1 MSSVSIAGRAPA
13 HIHSLSPYQPG
24 KPISELARET
34 GIPESGI
41 VKLASNENPLG
52 MSPKARAAAVAA
64 LEEGARYPDGN
75 AFALKAALARKYGVD
90 MAQLVIGNGS
100 NDVLEIAAQ
109 AFLAPGSSTVFSQ
122 YSFAVY
128 PLATIAR
135 GARCIQVSARNYGHD
150 LDAML
155 LAIDQSTRII
165 FIANPNNPTGT
176 FLPGNEIEVFL
187 ARVPQD
193 VLVVLDE
200 AYTEF
205 LPAGARYDAI
215 AWVARF
221 PNLLVSRTLCKA
233 YGLAGLRLGYGV
245 AHPEVADLMNRVR
258 QPFNASVVA
267 QAAAVAALEDQ
278 DFVEKSAE
286 NNRRGMAQLTTAF
299 AEMGLEWIPSFGNFV
314 TVRVGDAARV
324 DKYLLAQGIIVRPI
338 AGYGLPEWLRVSIG
352 LPEENARFI
361 AALRRALTWRRE
373 KEGE

>member
-1 MSSVSIAGRAPA
+1 MNISVASRAPA
-13 HIHSLSPYQPG
+13 HVRSLSPYQPG
-24 KPISELARET
+24 KPVSELARET
-34 GIPESGI
+34 GIPEPEI

-64 LEEGARYPDGN
+64 LEEGERYPDGN

-100 NDVLEIAAQ
+100 NDVLEIATQ
-109 AFLAPGSSTVFSQ
+109 AFLSPGASAVFAQ

-135 GARCIQVSARNYGHD
+135 GARCIQVPARDYGHD
-150 LDAML
+150 LDAMRS
-155 LAIDQSTRII
+155 AIDESTRIV

-176 FLPGNEIEVFL
+176 FLPGSEIEAFL
-187 ARVPQD
+187 AHVPQD

-205 LPAGARYDAI
+205 LPVEMRYDAI
-215 AWVARF
+215 GWVARF

-258 QPFNASVVA
+258 QPFNASIVA
-267 QAAAVAALEDQ
+267 QAAGVAALEDQ
-278 DFVEKSAE
+278 DFVEKVAE
-286 NNRRGMAQLTTAF
+286 NNRRGMAQLTAAF

-314 TVRVGDAARV
+314 TVRVGNAARV
-324 DKYLLAQGIIVRPI
+324 DRSLLSQGVIVRPI
-338 AGYGLPEWLRVSIG
+338 GGYGLPEWLRVSVG

-361 AALRRALTWRRE
+361 AALKQALA
-373 KEGE
+373 

>member
-1 MSSVSIAGRAPA
+1 MNASVASRAPA
-13 HIHSLSPYQPG
+13 YIRCLSPYQPG

-34 GIPESGI
+34 GIPEPEI

-52 MSPKARAAAVAA
+52 MSPKAKAAAAAA
-64 LEEGARYPDGN
+64 LEECARYPDGN

-109 AFLAPGSSTVFSQ
+109 TFLSPGASAVFAQ

-135 GARCIQVSARNYGHD
+135 GARCIQVPARNYGHD
-150 LDAML
+150 LGAML
-155 LAIDQSTRII
+155 PAIDQSTRIV

-176 FLPGNEIEVFL
+176 FLPGGEIEAFL
-187 ARVPQD
+187 AQVPQD

-200 AYTEF
+200 AYTEY
-205 LPAGARYDAI
+205 LPAEARYDAI
-215 AWVARF
+215 GWVARF

-233 YGLAGLRLGYGV
+233 YGLAGLRLGYGI

-258 QPFNASVVA
+258 QPFNASAIA

-278 DFVEKSAE
+278 EFVEAAAE
-286 NNRRGMAQLTTAF
+286 NNRRGMAQLTAAF
-299 AEMGLEWIPSFGNFV
+299 AELGLSFIPSFGNFV
-314 TVRVGDAARV
+314 TVRVGDAAKV
-324 DKYLLAQGIIVRPI
+324 DQSLLAQGVIVRPI
-338 AGYGLPEWLRVSIG
+338 AGYGMPEWLRVSIG

-361 AALRRALTWRRE
+361 AALRRALA
-373 KEGE
+373 

>member
-1 MSSVSIAGRAPA
+1 MSDTVASRVPA
-13 HIHSLSPYQPG
+13 YVHSLSPYQPG
-24 KPISELARET
+24 KPVSELARET
-34 GIPESGI
+34 GIPESKI
-41 VKLASNENPLG
+41 IKLASNENPFG
-52 MSPKARAAAVAA
+52 MSPKAKAAAVAA

-75 AFALKAALARKYGVD
+75 AFELKTVLARKYGVG
-90 MAQLVIGNGS
+90 MEQLVIGNGS
-100 NDVLEIAAQ
+100 NDVLEIATH
-109 AFLAPGSSTVFSQ
+109 AFLSPGTSAVFAQ

-135 GARCIQVSARNYGHD
+135 GARCIQVKAKNYGHD

-155 LAIDQSTRII
+155 QAIDQVTRIV

-176 FLPGNEIEVFL
+176 FLPGNEIEAFL
-187 ARVPQD
+187 AHVPQD

-205 LPAGARYDAI
+205 LPAEARYDSI

-245 AHPEVADLMNRVR
+245 THPEVADLMNRVR
-258 QPFNASVVA
+258 QPFNASNVA

-278 DFVEKSAE
+278 GFVETVAE
-286 NNRRGMAQLTTAF
+286 NNRLGMAQLTEAF
-299 AEMGLEWIPSFGNFV
+299 AKLGLEWIPSFGNFV
-314 TVRVGDAARV
+314 TVRVGDAVRV
-324 DKYLLAQGIIVRPI
+324 DQSLLAQGVIVRPI
-338 AGYGLPEWLRVSIG
+338 GGYGMPEWLRVSVG

-361 AALRRALTWRRE
+361 AALRQALA
-373 KEGE
+373 

>member
-1 MSSVSIAGRAPA
+1 MSISVASRAPA
-13 HIHSLSPYQPG
+13 HVHSLSPYQPG
-24 KPISELARET
+24 KPVSELARET
-34 GIPESGI
+34 GIPEAEI
-41 VKLASNENPLG
+41 VKLASNENPFG
-52 MSPKARAAAVAA
+52 MSPKARAAAAAA
-64 LEEGARYPDGN
+64 LEESARYPDGN

-100 NDVLEIAAQ
+100 NDVLEIATQ
-109 AFLAPGSSTVFSQ
+109 AFLSPGSSAVFAQ

-135 GARCIQVSARNYGHD
+135 GARCIQVPAKNYGHD

-155 LAIDQSTRII
+155 SAIDQTTRIV

-176 FLPGNEIEVFL
+176 FLPGSEIEAFL

-205 LPAGARYDAI
+205 LPVEMRYDAI
-215 AWVARF
+215 GWVARF

-258 QPFNASVVA
+258 QPFNASTVA
-267 QAAAVAALEDQ
+267 QAAGVAALEDQ
-278 DFVEKSAE
+278 DFVEKVAE
-286 NNRRGMAQLTTAF
+286 NNRQGMAQLTAAF

-314 TVRVGDAARV
+314 TVRVGNGAEV
-324 DKYLLAQGIIVRPI
+324 DRSLLSQGVIVRPI
-338 AGYGLPEWLRVSIG
+338 GGYGMPSFLRVSIG

-361 AALRRALTWRRE
+361 AALRRALAQTE
-373 KEGE
+373 TN

>member
-1 MSSVSIAGRAPA
+1 MSISVACRAPA

-24 KPISELARET
+24 KPVSELARET
-34 GIPESGI
+34 GIPEAEI
-41 VKLASNENPLG
+41 VKLASNENPFG
-52 MSPKARAAAVAA
+52 MSPKARAAAAA
-64 LEEGARYPDGN
+64 VLEESARYPDGN
-75 AFALKAALARKYGVD
+75 AFALKAALARKYGVE
-90 MAQLVIGNGS
+90 MTQLVIGNGS
-100 NDVLEIAAQ
+100 NDVLEIATQ
-109 AFLAPGSSTVFSQ
+109 AFLTPGASAVFAQ

-135 GARCIQVSARNYGHD
+135 GARCIQVPARNYGHD

-155 LAIDQSTRII
+155 AAIDPTTRIV

-176 FLPGNEIEVFL
+176 FLPGAEIEAFL

-200 AYTEF
+200 AYTEY
-205 LPAGARYDAI
+205 LPDGIRYDAI

-221 PNLLVSRTLCKA
+221 PNLLISRTLCKA

-258 QPFNASVVA
+258 QPFNASTVA
-267 QAAAVAALEDQ
+267 QAAGVAALEDQ
-278 DFVEKSAE
+278 EFVEKVAE
-286 NNRRGMAQLTTAF
+286 NNRQGMSQLTAAF

-314 TVRVGDAARV
+314 TVRVGDGAKV
-324 DKYLLAQGIIVRPI
+324 DRSLLSQGVIVRPI
-338 AGYGLPEWLRVSIG
+338 GGYGMPEWLRVSIG

-361 AALRRALTWRRE
+361 AALRRTLA
-373 KEGE
+373 

>member
-1 MSSVSIAGRAPA
+1 MSVSIASRAPA
-13 HIHSLSPYQPG
+13 HVHSLSPYQPG

-34 GIPESGI
+34 GIPESEI

-52 MSPKARAAAVAA
+52 MSPKAKAAVVAA

-75 AFALKAALARKYGVD
+75 AYALKAALARKVGVD

-100 NDVLEIAAQ
+100 NDVLEIASQ
-109 AFLAPGSSTVFSQ
+109 AFLVPGASAVFAQ
-122 YSFAVY
+122 YSFVVY
-128 PLATIAR
+128 PLATTAR
-135 GARCIQVSARNYGHD
+135 GARCIQVPAKDYGHD

-155 LAIDQSTRII
+155 AAIDPSTRIV

-176 FLPGNEIEVFL
+176 FLPGNEIEAFL

-205 LPAGARYDAI
+205 LSADVRYDSI

-221 PNLLVSRTLCKA
+221 PNLLISRTLCKA

-258 QPFNASVVA
+258 QPFNSSIVA
-267 QAAAVAALEDQ
+267 QAAGVAALEDQ
-278 DFVEKSAE
+278 EFVEKAAE
-286 NNRRGMAQLTTAF
+286 NNRRGMAQLTAAF

-314 TVRVGDAARV
+314 TVRVGDAAKV
-324 DKYLLAQGIIVRPI
+324 DKSLLAQGVIVRPI
-338 AGYGLPEWLRVSIG
+338 AGYGLPEWLRVSVG
-352 LPEENARFI
+352 LPEENERFI
-361 AALRRALTWRRE
+361 AALRRALA
-373 KEGE
+373 

>member
-1 MSSVSIAGRAPA
+1 MSISVASRAPA
-13 HIHSLSPYQPG
+13 YVRSLSPYQPG
-24 KPISELARET
+24 KPVSELARET
-34 GIPESGI
+34 GIPESEI
-41 VKLASNENPLG
+41 IKLASNENPFG
-52 MSPKARAAAVAA
+52 MSPKARAAAAAA

-100 NDVLEIAAQ
+100 NDVLEIATH
-109 AFLAPGSSTVFSQ
+109 AFLSPGTSAVFAQ

-135 GARCIQVSARNYGHD
+135 GARCIQVPARDYGHD
-150 LDAML
+150 LDAMRS
-155 LAIDQSTRII
+155 AIDESTRIV

-176 FLPGNEIEVFL
+176 FLPGDEIEAFL
-187 ARVPQD
+187 GHVPQD

-205 LPAGARYDAI
+205 LPIEARYDAI
-215 AWVARF
+215 SWVARF
-221 PNLLVSRTLCKA
+221 PNLLISRTLCKA
-233 YGLAGLRLGYGV
+233 YGLAGLRIGYGV

-258 QPFNASVVA
+258 QPFNASIVA

-278 DFVEKSAE
+278 DFVEKVAE
-286 NNRRGMAQLTTAF
+286 NNRRGMAQLTAAF

-314 TVRVGDAARV
+314 TVRVGNGAKV
-324 DKYLLAQGIIVRPI
+324 DQSLLSQGVIVRPI
-338 AGYGLPEWLRVSIG
+338 GGYGMPSFLRVSVG

-361 AALRRALTWRRE
+361 AALRQALA
-373 KEGE
+373 

>member
-1 MSSVSIAGRAPA
+1 MSISVASRAPA

-24 KPISELARET
+24 KPVSELARET
-34 GIPESGI
+34 GISEPEI

-52 MSPKARAAAVAA
+52 MSPKARAAAVAT

-90 MAQLVIGNGS
+90 MTQLVIGNGS
-100 NDVLEIAAQ
+100 NDVLEIASH
-109 AFLAPGSSTVFSQ
+109 AFLSPGASAVFAQ

-135 GARCIQVSARNYGHD
+135 GARCIQVPARDYGHD
-150 LDAML
+150 LDAMRS
-155 LAIDQSTRII
+155 AIDPTTRIV

-176 FLPGNEIEVFL
+176 FLPGAEIEAFL

-205 LPAGARYDAI
+205 LPVEMRYDSI
-215 AWVARF
+215 GWVARF
-221 PNLLVSRTLCKA
+221 PNLLISRTLCKA

-258 QPFNASVVA
+258 QPFNASIVA
-267 QAAAVAALEDQ
+267 QAAGVAALEDQ
-278 DFVEKSAE
+278 DFVEKVAE
-286 NNRRGMAQLTTAF
+286 NNRLGMAQLTAAF

-314 TVRVGDAARV
+314 TVRVGDGAKV
-324 DKYLLAQGIIVRPI
+324 DRSLLSQGVIVRPI
-338 AGYGLPEWLRVSIG
+338 GGYGMPEWLRVSVG

-361 AALRRALTWRRE
+361 TALRQALA
-373 KEGE
+373 